1 MFSEMAKST
10 WANYINFLRAIIMQN
25 ECYYWDPSQMQIFFP
40 LHFELI
46 LVLIVRHCFSSST
59 AESTGN
65 LVNSKTEKLQ
75 NIEEHINQ
83 GHL

>member
-1 MFSEMAKST
+1 MLLLGSLADANFFS
-10 WANYINFLRAIIMQN
+10 
-25 ECYYWDPSQMQIFFP
+25 

-65 LVNSKTEKLQ
+65 LVNSKTEKLK

-83 GHL
+83 GHLRNFNLHVQVKLTIRRVKAGKL

>member
-1 MFSEMAKST
+1 MLLLGSLAD
-10 WANYINFLRAIIMQN
+10 AN
-25 ECYYWDPSQMQIFFP
+25 FFP

-65 LVNSKTEKLQ
+65 LVNSKTEKLK

-83 GHL
+83 GHLRNFNLQVKLTIRRVKAGKL